1 MLNGKLSK
9 QEEEEQK
16 RRDGAS
22 SPLNFKD
29 AIRLPNISLKD
40 SNTFG
45 TAITNNDGYASP
57 TNLLSVGKNQVV
69 YDNLKLTND
78 ESEFI

>member
-16 RRDGAS
+16 RKEGLS
-22 SPLNFKD
+22 SPLHFKD

-40 SNTFG
+40 SVNFSAG
-45 TAITNNDGYASP
+45 GAAAQNDGYASP
-57 TNLLSVGKNQVV
+57 TNLLGIGAN
-69 YDNLKLTND
+69 
-78 ESEFI
+78 

>member
-16 RRDGAS
+16 RKEGLS
-22 SPLNFKD
+22 SPLHFKD

-40 SNTFG
+40 SVNFSTG
-45 TAITNNDGYASP
+45 GAAA
-57 TNLLSVGKNQVV
+57 
-69 YDNLKLTND
+69 
-78 ESEFI
+78 